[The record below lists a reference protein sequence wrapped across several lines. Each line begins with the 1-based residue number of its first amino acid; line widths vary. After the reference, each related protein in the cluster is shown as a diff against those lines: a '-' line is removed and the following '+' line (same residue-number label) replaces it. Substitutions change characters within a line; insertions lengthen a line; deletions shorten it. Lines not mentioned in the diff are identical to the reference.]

1 MEASQPPPRL
11 AGQRKRSYSTTAY
24 SSQEDSLLAASE
36 PSLPTCLLATAVGT
50 QVMTYEF
57 IKQGTEPIPPSKS
70 TTVSPGQYEGTLMS
84 NERTTYG
91 AISSLKWSPDN
102 TILAVEAQDG
112 RIIVYNNKGKVQEAL
127 VSEPVLESMDTN
139 SRAVQTSRTGS
150 NRCAISWSPK
160 PQRLY
165 YANGYSISAWD
176 SASKRTTECFEIM
189 AKLEYSVFNKSL
201 LGTAGNDGILRL
213 WDTGS
218 NGSSSVFHSFS
229 ATHSVPI
236 SGMAFSPFNK
246 YLVCTTGLDGRYSLY
261 DVEQKTVVKNTL
273 TEYPLTSIAFKS
285 DGVSM
290 AFGTDQGKIL
300 LYDLRSTSRPIS
312 VVDTRV
318 NAPVSA
324 IHFQGKPSSASKH
337 ATNGHTLKRQN
348 SAGGKITSY
357 IVKEAD
363 SIGGGIAL
371 ISGSSLASTLTS
383 NTVVTESAASQ
394 PYKSIFSKPTAIRT
408 NTLSN
413 SSLNLLSLAGSGSK
427 PSRDTLAAGSV
438 NKSTSM
444 FPTSRPTDQDSEK
457 AVSFKPQR
465 PPPPTSIAT
474 KTAQANA
481 TGTTAGSMS
490 ATTPTTRPHTAPTTP
505 IKEKSNFEQPISHQ
519 GSYPNSRTASPYSFQ
534 IMQSRSPS
542 GSPSSVSSVNHT
554 PPGSPA
560 YGSGTKQLGGSSF
573 SLTSQSHLQHH
584 HYSTNSDPL
593 SGAVSPSVSRAKR
606 RKSFGKLV
614 APGGIGPS
622 SLAVT
627 DPLSNERMEIISG
640 QIADRVRNVLLNH
653 PDPALGGHVDGSART
668 DLSSGGKQ
676 ASSSG
681 KGTMPTS
688 LSQPTPLPST
698 ASQQQPLTD
707 TYSRAPSRPKDLWM
721 QVGSEGTSP
730 KHSGPLSSTSV
741 VVDSWSREAPS
752 TDTASSGQGEQGGL
766 MLSSFSSKVL
776 ENVIE
781 GCLMEFRTG
790 IRNDIQ
796 NMHLELLRQ
805 FQIQKLEIEALLREY
820 SDTRELRDEIERL
833 QEENRQ
839 LKTNY

>member
-1 MEASQPPPRL
+1 MEPSQPPPRL

-24 SSQEDSLLAASE
+24 SSHEEESPLAASAS
-36 PSLPTCLLATAVGT
+36 SLPTY
-50 QVMTYEF
+50 M
-57 IKQGTEPIPPSKS
+57 
-70 TTVSPGQYEGTLMS
+70 
-84 NERTTYG
+84 
-91 AISSLKWSPDN
+91 
-102 TILAVEAQDG
+102 ILAVEAQDG

-127 VSEPVLESMDTN
+127 VSEPVLE
-139 SRAVQTSRTGS
+139 
-150 NRCAISWSPK
+150 
-160 PQRLY
+160 RLY
-165 YANGYSISAWD
+165 YANGNSISAWD
-176 SASKRTTECFEIM
+176 SASKRTTECFEARSRINAVAINSDDILLAVGQNSGALNVLNRTSGTIAKLDTPASLIM

-300 LYDLRSTSRPIS
+300 LYDLRSAGRPIS

-318 NAPVSA
+318 NATVSA
-324 IHFQGKPSSASKH
+324 IHFQGKQPSASKH

-348 SAGGKITSY
+348 SAGGKTTNY
-357 IVKEAD
+357 VAKEAD
-363 SIGGGIAL
+363 SLGGGIAL
-371 ISGSSLASTLTS
+371 VSGSSSAPTLIN
-383 NTVVTESAASQ
+383 NTAVTESAASQ

-408 NTLSN
+408 NSLSN
-413 SSLNLLSLAGSGSK
+413 SSLTLLGLASGSGSK
-427 PSRDTLAAGSV
+427 PSRDTLAAGAV
-438 NKSTSM
+438 NKGTNI
-444 FPTSRPTDQDSEK
+444 FPTSRPTEQDSEK

-474 KTAQANA
+474 KTAQTNI
-481 TGTTAGSMS
+481 TGTTTASTS
-490 ATTPTTRPHTAPTTP
+490 ATTPTTRAHTAPTTP
-505 IKEKSNFEQPISHQ
+505 VKEKSTIEQPAPRQ

-560 YGSGTKQLGGSSF
+560 HGTGANPPGGSSS

-584 HYSTNSDPL
+584 HYSTISDPL
-593 SGAVSPSVSRAKR
+593 SGAISPSVSRAKR

-614 APGGIGPS
+614 ASGDAGSPS
-622 SLAVT
+622 SAVA

-653 PDPALGGHVDGSART
+653 SEPVL
-668 DLSSGGKQ
+668 
-676 ASSSG
+676 
-681 KGTMPTS
+681 
-688 LSQPTPLPST
+688 LPST
-698 ASQQQPLTD
+698 ETLSG
-707 TYSRAPSRPKDLWM
+707 APSRPKDLWM
-721 QVGSEGTSP
+721 QVGSEGT
-730 KHSGPLSSTSV
+730 HSKPSGSLSLTSMA
-741 VVDSWSREAPS
+741 VDSWSREAPS
-752 TDTASSGQGEQGGL
+752 MDTASSSGQGGQGQGGL
-766 MLSSFSSKVL
+766 MLPSFSSKVL

-833 QEENRQ
+833 QEENRR